1 MRLFADLPMEKR
13 AQQNLVILVVFLVVL
28 GLLEGP
34 LEWQNGDASP
44 QEGDRVGKMRKTH
57 VSPIFGHT

>member
-1 MRLFADLPMEKR
+1 MGDMLPQENMRVGQIRNTYTLMAFMRLFADLPMEKR

-34 LEWQNGDASP
+34 LE
-44 QEGDRVGKMRKTH
+44 
-57 VSPIFGHT
+57 